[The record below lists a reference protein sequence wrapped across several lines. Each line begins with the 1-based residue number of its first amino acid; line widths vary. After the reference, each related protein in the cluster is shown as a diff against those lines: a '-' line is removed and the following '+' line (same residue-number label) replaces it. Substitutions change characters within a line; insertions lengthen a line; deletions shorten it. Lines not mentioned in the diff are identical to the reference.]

1 MGARRRERPRR
12 REKKR
17 KTGERRRGGGEG
29 TGLHRTR
36 GAEAALPEEDS
47 AGEGT
52 RGVPKAFPS
61 AASRPV
67 SCISLFL
74 SLPGNRRR
82 KEGYRRAP
90 NLFPAPLAD
99 MAADE
104 LSQRL
109 LRSPA
114 GRVEETPLAF
124 PPRLLLNP
132 PGRREGGR
140 RPATAEHRARTA
152 REEAQRADDH
162 RVRVQTPP
170 RRAFSLRG
178 RPLLILR
185 PLRRQGNG
193 SDGKG
198 KTERSFAGT
207 AWSVY
212 FRRPSPGVGLSG
224 TWGVPCVE
232 FVDNVTILGDPGTGL
247 RG

>member
-1 MGARRRERPRR
+1 MRERGSTAPGGQRRRCQRR
-12 REKKR
+12 TAPGKE
-17 KTGERRRGGGEG
+17 RGG
-29 TGLHRTR
+29 
-36 GAEAALPEEDS
+36 
-47 AGEGT
+47 
-52 RGVPKAFPS
+52 VPMAFPS

-74 SLPGNRRR
+74 SLPRNRRR

-124 PPRLLLNP
+124 PPRLLVLTP

-140 RPATAEHRARTA
+140 RPGTAEHRARTA

-162 RVRVQTPP
+162 RVPVQTPP
-170 RRAFSLRG
+170 RRAFSLPG
-178 RPLLILR
+178 RPLAV
-185 PLRRQGNG
+185 LRRLRRHGIG

-207 AWSVY
+207 GWSVY

-224 TWGVPCVE
+224 TWGVPCME

-247 RG
+247 KG

>member
-1 MGARRRERPRR
+1 MPGKE
-12 REKKR
+12 
-17 KTGERRRGGGEG
+17 RGGF
-29 TGLHRTR
+29 
-36 GAEAALPEEDS
+36 
-47 AGEGT
+47 
-52 RGVPKAFPS
+52 PKAFPS

-124 PPRLLLNP
+124 PPRLLLRTP

-152 REEAQRADDH
+152 REEVQRADDH

-170 RRAFSLRG
+170 RRAFSLPG
-178 RPLLILR
+178 CPLAILR
-185 PLRRQGNG
+185 RLRRHGNG

-198 KTERSFAGT
+198 RTERSFAGT
-207 AWSVY
+207 ARSVY
-212 FRRPSPGVGLSG
+212 FRRPSSGVGLSG
-224 TWGVPCVE
+224 TCGVPCME
-232 FVDNVTILGDPGTGL
+232 LVDNVTILVDPGTGL